1 MKLTVSISTNNT
13 IDNRKL
19 IFCSL
24 QAVLFSVLCST
35 LARAQNTDEVKAVSA
50 KPTPLYY
57 ASYYPGIDDLKV
69 I

>member
-1 MKLTVSISTNNT
+1 M
-13 IDNRKL
+13 

-35 LARAQNTDEVKAVSA
+35 LARAQDTDEVKAVSA

>member
-24 QAVLFSVLCST
+24 QAVLFSVVCST
-35 LARAQNTDEVKAVSA
+35 LARDQNTDEVKAVSA

-57 ASYYPGIDDLKV
+57 ASYYPGNDDLKV

>member
-1 MKLTVSISTNNT
+1 MKLTVSKSTNNT

-57 ASYYPGIDDLKV
+57 ASYYPGKDDLKV

>member
-1 MKLTVSISTNNT
+1 MKLTVSITTNNT

-35 LARAQNTDEVKAVSA
+35 LARAQDTDEVKAVSV

-57 ASYYPGIDDLKV
+57 ASYYPGIDYLKV